1 MSSKENK
8 AQTQPAPRYTKEQL
22 VEAKRFTTSEK
33 DILTG
38 LLSPDKTYTLD
49 EVAATIK
56 SFKEREV

>member
-1 MSSKENK
+1 MSTKESK

-33 DILTG
+33 DVLMG

-49 EVAATIK
+49 EATTVIK
-56 SFKEREV
+56 SFKERKV